1 MDIVH
6 RIQSCDNLTPADRTL
21 IKTVFKMQDRI
32 DGCTIEDLAR
42 KAHMS
47 PASISR
53 FCKKIGLKG
62 FKEFKTELTRYG
74 EQRLETAAVNI
85 DYPFSKG
92 DSPRTIAY
100 GLKALYE
107 LTLSDA
113 IACMDFAQLSRAARL
128 ANGAQQIG
136 VFTHSHNAQVAE
148 SFRDRLHR
156 LGKTALVPQSD
167 EDQRITAAELTSHC
181 VAIVISYSGRATF
194 LASVMRILHIRRV
207 PIIFIG
213 TEEAIKLHPDIDL
226 GLQISDR
233 EHPQLRISQ
242 FASHIAL
249 QFVLDV
255 LFGCVFT
262 MNYDQ
267 NMQHLAETAPLVDDR
282 SFPQSAP
289 TVETGLF

>member
-1 MDIVH
+1 MDIVR
-6 RIQSCDNLTPADRTL
+6 RIQSCETLTPADRTL
-21 IKTVFKMQDRI
+21 IKTVFELQDRI
-32 DGCTIEDLAR
+32 DAYTIEDLAR
-42 KAHMS
+42 AAHMS

-62 FKEFKTELTRYG
+62 FKEFKSELTRSG
-74 EQRLETAAVNI
+74 EQRLEAASVDI

-92 DSPRTIAY
+92 DSPRTIAH

-113 IACMDFAQLSRAARL
+113 IACMDFGQLSRAARL
-128 ANGAQQIG
+128 VNGALQVG

-148 SFRDRLHR
+148 SFRDRLR
-156 LGKTALVPQSD
+156 RVGKTVLVPQSD
-167 EDQRITAAELTSHC
+167 EGQRITAAELTSHD

-194 LASVMRILHIRRV
+194 LASVMRILHIKRV

-213 TEEAIKLHPDIDL
+213 TEEAIKLHPDISL

-242 FASHIAL
+242 FASHIAV

-262 MNYDQ
+262 MEYDQ
-267 NMQHLAETAPLVDDR
+267 NMQHLADMAPLIDDR
-282 SFPQSAP
+282 TFP
-289 TVETGLF
+289 TVSTLGTGSN